1 MKKLLTIMLALLL
14 SSVITAH
21 KQQVHQYLTMEAYKL
36 LKMQLGGDVR
46 MMKDRLG
53 VIGQVIT

>member
-53 VIGQVIT
+53 D